1 MALREAEVLF
11 KDRVAGSLIERGDGG
26 TRFAYAPDWT
36 TQIACSL
43 PIDRRE
49 HEWAVGLHP
58 FFQHLAPEGWL
69 REKQARAGNVAEED
83 EFGLLLRFGADCI
96 GAVSLRSL
104 TALPALQRPIRIDES
119 PGRTVSGVQRKL
131 LATKRGGAF
140 HPAAAD
146 GPAPFIAKFNAE
158 SEPTLVRNEFLAL
171 RWTQA
176 VLGKDEVTGF
186 QLGRVEELDEQ
197 ALVVTRFDRTAD
209 NGKLRLED
217 FAQILNKPRGLDYRG
232 KYEAGYEDVAA
243 AIVAHSARP
252 QIDLDKFFRR
262 LVVFAL
268 VGNCDAHLKNFS
280 LLERDEGLRLAPVY
294 DVINSLLYPTYDRDL
309 ALGIDGAKLA
319 MAAVTRQLL
328 RDFGKS
334 IGLNETTLAL
344 AFADLKRG
352 VARAAKF
359 IAPPEGEP
367 EDGFVHRFGEIVRNA
382 CLRILDE

>member
-1 MALREAEVLF
+1 MAVREAEVLF
-11 KDRVAGSLIERGDGG
+11 KDSVAGSLIETPGGG

-36 TQIACSL
+36 AQIACSL
-43 PIDRRE
+43 PIERRE

-69 REKQARAGNVAEED
+69 REKQARAGNIAEED

-104 TALPALQRPIRIDES
+104 TPLPPLQRPIRIDES

-131 LATKRGGAF
+131 LVTKRGGAF
-140 HPAAAD
+140 HAAAAD
-146 GPAPFIAKFNAE
+146 GPAPFIAKFNARAE
-158 SEPTLVRNEFLAL
+158 ETLVRNEFLSL

-176 VLGKDEVTGF
+176 ALGKDEVTGF
-186 QLGRVEELDEQ
+186 QLGQIEELNEL
-197 ALVVTRFDRTAD
+197 ALVVTRFDRTPAG
-209 NGKLRLED
+209 GKLRLED

-243 AIVAHSARP
+243 VIAAHSARP

-294 DVINSLLYPTYDRDL
+294 DVVNTLTYPEYDRDL
-309 ALGIDGAKLA
+309 ALSIDGRKLT
-319 MAAVTRQLL
+319 MEAVTREVL
-328 RDFGKS
+328 RDFGVG
-334 IGLNETTLAL
+334 IGLPARAVDL
-344 AFADLKRG
+344 AFVDLKRD
-352 VARAAKF
+352 ATRANDAVLPLHLQPDDF
-359 IAPPEGEP
+359 R
-367 EDGFVHRFGEIVRNA
+367 DRFGEIVRNA
-382 CLRILDE
+382 CLRILGE